1 MASGLQVQ
9 LRSASPIR
17 LEAEFDCAAGELVAL
32 VGPSGSGKTSMLRAI
47 AGLWTPADVQ
57 GHIRVAGQSW
67 LDTAAGVQLS
77 PQQRR
82 AGLVFQHYALFPHMT
97 AQANVALAAGPGWTQ
112 ADVQALLSRLGL
124 AALSQRRPMQLSGGQ
139 QQRVALARALVRV
152 MPTPPAAGSVPDQDR
167 SSDSHNP
174 AALNQLSAQQEPLQ
188 NPSLGLQAMPGVLLL
203 DEPFSA
209 VDAPTRQ
216 TLYRELAALRLKVAV
231 PMLLVTHDLAEA
243 RRLADRVVIV
253 DAGQTLQT
261 GEPAR
266 VFASPRN
273 ARVAELVGIQN
284 HFEGCFYKDQ
294 PGWGRLRWTDPRSAA
309 EGIDLSVIDK
319 NKIDNATPVTWVLN
333 GEQVDV
339 LVDAVA
345 DEGGGARVGHAAGS
359 VAQSASMAVTRATRL
374 RCQLLEVLSLGEISL
389 CTLTPEAMPGQ
400 TITLNLTT
408 RLLRRLQVGAGGWVQ
423 LLIAPGALH
432 IMPVKEV
439 R

>member
-1 MASGLQVQ
+1 MNGLQVQ

-17 LEAEFDCAAGELVAL
+17 LEAEFDCGAGELVAL

-57 GHIRVAGQSW
+57 GHIRVAGQAW

-77 PQQRR
+77 PQERR

-97 AQANVALAAGPGWTQ
+97 AQANVALAAGPGWSG
-112 ADVQALLSRLGL
+112 ADVQTLLARLGL
-124 AALSQRRPMQLSGGQ
+124 ATLSQRRPSQLSGGQ

-152 MPTPPAAGSVPDQDR
+152 MPTPALAS
-167 SSDSHNP
+167 NP
-174 AALNQLSAQQEPLQ
+174 GKPPETL
-188 NPSLGLQAMPGVLLL
+188 PGVLLL

-216 TLYRELAALRLKVAV
+216 TLYRELAALRQKVSV
-231 PMLLVTHDLAEA
+231 PMVLVTHDLAEA

-284 HFEGCFYKDQ
+284 HFEGRFLKGEA
-294 PGWGRLRWTDPRSAA
+294 GWGRLCWTDPSQPQA
-309 EGIDLSVIDK
+309 GLDLAVFDK
-319 NKIDNATPVTWVLN
+319 NKIDDGTRVTWVLN

-339 LVDAVA
+339 MA
-345 DEGGGARVGHAAGS
+345 DGEMPSLAEPGH
-359 VAQSASMAVTRATRL
+359 TRL

-389 CTLTPEAMPGQ
+389 CTLRPEALPSQ
-400 TITLNLTT
+400 TITLNLTS
-408 RLLRRLQVGAGGWVQ
+408 RVLRRLQVGAGGWVQ

-432 IMPVKEV
+432 IMPV
-439 R
+439 RTGH

>member
-1 MASGLQVQ
+1 
-9 LRSASPIR
+9 
-17 LEAEFDCAAGELVAL
+17 
-32 VGPSGSGKTSMLRAI
+32 
-47 AGLWTPADVQ
+47 
-57 GHIRVAGQSW
+57 VAGQAW

-97 AQANVALAAGPGWTQ
+97 AQANVALAAGPGWSS
-112 ADVQALLSRLGL
+112 ADVQTLLARLGL
-124 AALSQRRPMQLSGGQ
+124 ATLSQRRPSQLSGGQ

-152 MPTPPAAGSVPDQDR
+152 MPKPTVDDTPTPQ
-167 SSDSHNP
+167 
-174 AALNQLSAQQEPLQ
+174 AL
-188 NPSLGLQAMPGVLLL
+188 PGVLLL

-216 TLYRELAALRLKVAV
+216 TLYRELAALRQKVSV

-284 HFEGCFYKDQ
+284 HFEGRFYKDHAD
-294 PGWGRLRWTDPRSAA
+294 WGRLRWTDATASDT
-309 EGIDLSVIDK
+309 GLDLAVFDK
-319 NKIDNATPVTWVLN
+319 NKIDDGTPVTWVLN

-339 LVDAVA
+339 MA
-345 DEGGGARVGHAAGS
+345 DGEVPSLALPGH
-359 VAQSASMAVTRATRL
+359 TRL

-389 CTLTPEAMPGQ
+389 CTLRPEALPSQ
-400 TITLNLTT
+400 TITLNLTS
-408 RLLRRLQVGAGGWVQ
+408 RLLQRLQVGSGAWVQ
-423 LLIAPGALH
+423 LQIAPEALH
-432 IMPVKEV
+432 IMPVRTK
-439 R
+439 

>member
-1 MASGLQVQ
+1 MQGLQVQ

-17 LEAEFDCAAGELVAL
+17 LEAEFDCGAGELVAL

-57 GHIRVAGQSW
+57 GHIRVAGQAW

-97 AQANVALAAGPGWTQ
+97 AQANVALAAGPGWSI
-112 ADVQALLSRLGL
+112 ADVQTLLARLGL
-124 AALSQRRPMQLSGGQ
+124 ALLSERRPSQLSGGQ

-152 MPTPPAAGSVPDQDR
+152 MPKPTADDTPTPQ
-167 SSDSHNP
+167 
-174 AALNQLSAQQEPLQ
+174 AL
-188 NPSLGLQAMPGVLLL
+188 PGVLLL

-216 TLYRELAALRLKVAV
+216 TLYRELAALRQKVSV

-253 DAGQTLQT
+253 DAGKTLQT

-284 HFEGCFYKDQ
+284 HFEGRFYKDHA
-294 PGWGRLRWTDPRSAA
+294 GWGRLRWTDAA
-309 EGIDLSVIDK
+309 ASDTGLDLAVFDK
-319 NKIDNATPVTWVLN
+319 NKIDDGTPVTWVLN

-339 LVDAVA
+339 MA
-345 DEGGGARVGHAAGS
+345 DGEVPS
-359 VAQSASMAVTRATRL
+359 VALQGHTRL

-389 CTLTPEAMPGQ
+389 CTLRPEALPSQ
-400 TITLNLTT
+400 TITLNLTS
-408 RLLRRLQVGAGGWVQ
+408 RLLQRLQVGAGGWVQ
-423 LLIAPGALH
+423 LQIAPEALH
-432 IMPVKEV
+432 IMPVRTK
-439 R
+439 

>member
-1 MASGLQVQ
+1 
-9 LRSASPIR
+9 
-17 LEAEFDCAAGELVAL
+17 
-32 VGPSGSGKTSMLRAI
+32 MLRAI

-57 GHIRVAGQSW
+57 GHIRVAGQAW

-77 PQQRR
+77 PQERR

-97 AQANVALAAGPGWTQ
+97 AQANVALAAGPGWSS
-112 ADVQALLSRLGL
+112 ADVQTLLARLGL
-124 AALSQRRPMQLSGGQ
+124 AALSQRRPSQLSGGQ

-152 MPTPPAAGSVPDQDR
+152 MPTPATTSSPAD
-167 SSDSHNP
+167 
-174 AALNQLSAQQEPLQ
+174 L
-188 NPSLGLQAMPGVLLL
+188 PGVLLL

-216 TLYRELAALRLKVAV
+216 TLYRELAALRLKVSV

-284 HFEGCFYKDQ
+284 HFEGRFFKDHA
-294 PGWGRLRWTDPRSAA
+294 GWGRLRWTDPSQPEA
-309 EGIDLSVIDK
+309 GLDLAVFDK
-319 NKIDNATPVTWVLN
+319 NKIDNGTRVTWVLN

-339 LVDAVA
+339 LPDGEQPNLA
-345 DEGGGARVGHAAGS
+345 EPGH
-359 VAQSASMAVTRATRL
+359 TRL

-389 CTLTPEAMPGQ
+389 CTLRPEALPSQ
-400 TITLNLTT
+400 TITLNLTS

-423 LLIAPGALH
+423 LLIASGALH
-432 IMPVKEV
+432 IMPVRTK
-439 R
+439 

>member
-1 MASGLQVQ
+1 MQGLQVQ

-17 LEAEFDCAAGELVAL
+17 LEAEFDCGAGELVAL

-57 GHIRVAGQSW
+57 GHIRVAGQDW
-67 LDTAAGVQLS
+67 LDTAAGVQLT

-97 AQANVALAAGPGWTQ
+97 AQANVALAAGPGWSI
-112 ADVQALLSRLGL
+112 ADVQTLLARLGL
-124 AALSQRRPMQLSGGQ
+124 ALLSERRPSQLSGGQ

-152 MPTPPAAGSVPDQDR
+152 MPRPTADLTPTSQ
-167 SSDSHNP
+167 
-174 AALNQLSAQQEPLQ
+174 AL
-188 NPSLGLQAMPGVLLL
+188 PGVLLL

-216 TLYRELAALRLKVAV
+216 TLYRELAALRQKVSV

-284 HFEGCFYKDQ
+284 HFEGRFYKDHA
-294 PGWGRLRWTDPRSAA
+294 GWGRLRWTDAA
-309 EGIDLSVIDK
+309 SSDTGLDLAVFDK
-319 NKIDNATPVTWVLN
+319 NKIDDGTPVTWVLN

-339 LVDAVA
+339 MADVEVPGVA
-345 DEGGGARVGHAAGS
+345 SPGH
-359 VAQSASMAVTRATRL
+359 TRL

-389 CTLTPEAMPGQ
+389 CTLRPEALPSQ
-400 TITLNLTT
+400 TITLNLTS
-408 RLLRRLQVGAGGWVQ
+408 RLLRRLQVGSGDWVQ

-432 IMPVKEV
+432 IMPLRTK
-439 R
+439 

>member
-1 MASGLQVQ
+1 MSGLQVQ

-17 LEAEFDCAAGELVAL
+17 LEAEFDCGAGELVAL

-57 GHIRVAGQSW
+57 GRIQVAGQAW

-77 PQQRR
+77 PQERR
-82 AGLVFQHYALFPHMT
+82 AGLVFQHYALFPHMS
-97 AQANVALAAGPGWTQ
+97 AHANVALAAGAGWS
-112 ADVQALLSRLGL
+112 AGDVQALLARLGL
-124 AALSQRRPMQLSGGQ
+124 AALTARRPSQLSGGQ

-152 MPTPPAAGSVPDQDR
+152 MPDPVTVSRVLDLPGHV
-167 SSDSHNP
+167 
-174 AALNQLSAQQEPLQ
+174 
-188 NPSLGLQAMPGVLLL
+188 PGVLLL

-216 TLYRELAALRLKVAV
+216 TLYRELAALRQKVSV
-231 PMLLVTHDLAEA
+231 PMVLVTHDLAEA

-284 HFEGCFYKDQ
+284 HFNGRFFKDQ
-294 PGWGRLRWTDPRSAA
+294 PGWARLSWTDLGAPGQA
-309 EGIDLSVIDK
+309 IDLRVIDK
-319 NKIDNATPVTWVLN
+319 NKIDDGTAVTWVLN

-339 LVDAVA
+339 LADGHDVGPIDDHADA
-345 DEGGGARVGHAAGS
+345 G
-359 VAQSASMAVTRATRL
+359 TTRL
-374 RCQLLEVLSLGEISL
+374 RCRLVEVLSLGEISL
-389 CTLTPEAMPGQ
+389 CTLSPEGLSGQ
-400 TITLNLTT
+400 VITLNLTT
-408 RLLRRLQVGAGGWVQ
+408 RLLLRLNVAAGGWVQ
-423 LLIAPGALH
+423 LLITPAALH
-432 IMPVKEV
+432 IMPVRV
-439 R
+439 VS

>member
-1 MASGLQVQ
+1 MHGLQVQ

-17 LEAEFDCAAGELVAL
+17 LEAEFDCGAGELVAL

-57 GHIRVAGQSW
+57 GHIRVAGQAW

-97 AQANVALAAGPGWTQ
+97 AQANVALAAGPGWSI
-112 ADVQALLSRLGL
+112 ADVQTLLARLGL
-124 AALSQRRPMQLSGGQ
+124 ATLSQRRPSQLSGGQ

-152 MPTPPAAGSVPDQDR
+152 MPRPTADLTPTPQF
-167 SSDSHNP
+167 
-174 AALNQLSAQQEPLQ
+174 L
-188 NPSLGLQAMPGVLLL
+188 PGVLLL

-216 TLYRELAALRLKVAV
+216 ALYRELAALRQKVSV

-284 HFEGCFYKDQ
+284 HFEGRFFKNQAD
-294 PGWGRLRWTDPRSAA
+294 WGRLRWTDAA
-309 EGIDLSVIDK
+309 AGTGLDLAVFDK
-319 NKIDNATPVTWVLN
+319 NKIDDGTPVTWVLN

-339 LVDAVA
+339 MADGKVLGVA
-345 DEGGGARVGHAAGS
+345 SPGH
-359 VAQSASMAVTRATRL
+359 TRL

-389 CTLTPEAMPGQ
+389 CTLRPEAMPSQ
-400 TITLNLTT
+400 TITLNLTS
-408 RLLRRLQVGAGGWVQ
+408 RLLRRLQVGSGGWVQ
-423 LLIAPGALH
+423 LQIAPEALH
-432 IMPVKEV
+432 IMPVRTK
-439 R
+439 

>member
-1 MASGLQVQ
+1 MTGLQVQ
-9 LRSASPIR
+9 LRSSSPIR
-17 LEAEFDCAAGELVAL
+17 LEAEFDCGAGELVAL

-57 GHIRVAGQSW
+57 GHIRVAGQAW
-67 LDTAAGVQLS
+67 LDTTAGVQLS
-77 PQQRR
+77 PQERR

-97 AQANVALAAGPGWTQ
+97 AQANVALAAGPGWSSK
-112 ADVQALLSRLGL
+112 DVQTLLARLGL
-124 AALSQRRPMQLSGGQ
+124 AALSQRRPSQLSGGQ

-152 MPTPPAAGSVPDQDR
+152 MPRPALASSPAKPPE
-167 SSDSHNP
+167 
-174 AALNQLSAQQEPLQ
+174 AL
-188 NPSLGLQAMPGVLLL
+188 PGVLLL

-216 TLYRELAALRLKVAV
+216 TLYRELAALRQKVSV
-231 PMLLVTHDLAEA
+231 PMVLVTHDLAEA

-284 HFEGCFYKDQ
+284 HFEGRFWKGEA
-294 PGWGRLRWTDPRSAA
+294 GWGRLCWPDPSQPEAGLELA
-309 EGIDLSVIDK
+309 VFDK
-319 NKIDNATPVTWVLN
+319 NKIDDGTRVTWVLN

-339 LVDAVA
+339 MA
-345 DEGGGARVGHAAGS
+345 DGQQPSLAEPG
-359 VAQSASMAVTRATRL
+359 QTRL

-389 CTLTPEAMPGQ
+389 CTLRPEALPSQ
-400 TITLNLTT
+400 TITLNLTS

-432 IMPVKEV
+432 IMPVRTK
-439 R
+439 

>member
-1 MASGLQVQ
+1 MSGLQVQ
-9 LRSASPIR
+9 LHSASPIR
-17 LEAEFDCAAGELVAL
+17 LAAEFDCGAGELVAL

-47 AGLWTPADVQ
+47 AGLWTPADLQ
-57 GHIRVAGQSW
+57 GHIRVAGQAW
-67 LDTAAGVQLS
+67 LDSAAGVQWS

-82 AGLVFQHYALFPHMT
+82 AGLVFQQYALFPHMT
-97 AQANVALAAGPGWTQ
+97 AHANVALAAGPGWTA

-124 AALSQRRPMQLSGGQ
+124 DALSQRRPAQLSGGQ

-152 MPTPPAAGSVPDQDR
+152 MPTPQTASGAT
-167 SSDSHNP
+167 
-174 AALNQLSAQQEPLQ
+174 EPKHL
-188 NPSLGLQAMPGVLLL
+188 PGVLLL

-216 TLYRELAALRLKVAV
+216 ALYRELAALRQKVSV
-231 PMLLVTHDLAEA
+231 PMVLVTHDLAEA

-284 HFEGCFYKDQ
+284 HFEGRFFKDQ
-294 PGWGRLRWTDPRSAA
+294 PGWGRLRWTDGAQPEKS
-309 EGIDLSVIDK
+309 IDLTVIDK
-319 NKIDNATPVTWVLN
+319 NKIDDGKPVTWVLN

-339 LVDAVA
+339 LGDVPGDVPGDGQAANAVA
-345 DEGGGARVGHAAGS
+345 G
-359 VAQSASMAVTRATRL
+359 QTRL

-389 CTLTPEAMPGQ
+389 CTLSPQGLPGQ
-400 TITLNLTT
+400 TLTLNLTT
-408 RLLRRLQVGAGGWVQ
+408 RLLGRLQVAAGGWVQ
-423 LLIAPGALH
+423 LLIAPEALH
-432 IMPVKEV
+432 IMPVREGV
-439 R
+439 I

>member
-1 MASGLQVQ
+1 MSGLQVQ
-9 LRSASPIR
+9 LHSSSPIR
-17 LEAEFDCAAGELVAL
+17 LQAEFDCGAGELVAL

-57 GHIRVAGQSW
+57 GQIRVDGQSW
-67 LDTAAGVQLS
+67 LDTAAGVHLS

-97 AQANVALAAGPGWTQ
+97 AHANVALAAGPGWSA
-112 ADVQALLSRLGL
+112 ADVQALLKRMGL
-124 AALSQRRPMQLSGGQ
+124 DALTQRRPAQLSGGQ

-152 MPTPPAAGSVPDQDR
+152 MPTPSSATAASPTPPA
-167 SSDSHNP
+167 
-174 AALNQLSAQQEPLQ
+174 L
-188 NPSLGLQAMPGVLLL
+188 PGVLLL

-216 TLYRELAALRLKVAV
+216 TLYRELAALRQQVSV
-231 PMLLVTHDLAEA
+231 PMVLVTHDLAEA

-261 GEPAR
+261 GQPSR

-284 HFEGCFYKDQ
+284 HFAGCFYKDQ
-294 PGWGRLRWTDPRSAA
+294 PGWARLRWTQAGDAHAA
-309 EGIDLSVIDK
+309 IDLTVVDK
-319 NKIDNATPVTWVLN
+319 NKIDDGTPVTWVLN

-339 LVDAVA
+339 LADASAPDQA
-345 DEGGGARVGHAAGS
+345 DAG
-359 VAQSASMAVTRATRL
+359 ATRL
-374 RCQLLEVLSLGEISL
+374 RCRLVEVLALGEISL
-389 CTLTPEAMPGQ
+389 CTLTPEALPAE

-408 RLLRRLQVGAGGWVQ
+408 RLLERLQVNAGGWVQ

-432 IMPVKEV
+432 IMPVRETSA
-439 R
+439 

>member
-1 MASGLQVQ
+1 MQGLQVQ

-17 LEAEFDCAAGELVAL
+17 LDAEFDCGAGELVAL

-57 GHIRVAGQSW
+57 GHIRVAGQAW

-97 AQANVALAAGPGWTQ
+97 AQANVALAAGPGWSS
-112 ADVQALLSRLGL
+112 ADVQTLLVRLGL
-124 AALSQRRPMQLSGGQ
+124 ATLSQRRPSQLSGGQ

-152 MPTPPAAGSVPDQDR
+152 MPRPTADATPTPQ
-167 SSDSHNP
+167 
-174 AALNQLSAQQEPLQ
+174 AL
-188 NPSLGLQAMPGVLLL
+188 PGVLLL

-216 TLYRELAALRLKVAV
+216 TLYRELAALRQKVSV

-284 HFEGCFYKDQ
+284 HFEGRFYKDHA
-294 PGWGRLRWTDPRSAA
+294 GWGRLRWTDAA
-309 EGIDLSVIDK
+309 SSDTGLDLAVYDK
-319 NKIDNATPVTWVLN
+319 NKIDDATPVTWVLN

-339 LVDAVA
+339 MA
-345 DEGGGARVGHAAGS
+345 DGEVPS
-359 VAQSASMAVTRATRL
+359 VALQGHTRL

-389 CTLTPEAMPGQ
+389 CTLRPEALPRQ
-400 TITLNLTT
+400 TITLNLTS
-408 RLLRRLQVGAGGWVQ
+408 RLLQRLQVDSGSWVQ
-423 LLIAPGALH
+423 LQIAPEALH
-432 IMPVKEV
+432 IMPVRTK
-439 R
+439 

>member
-1 MASGLQVQ
+1 MQGLQVQ

-17 LEAEFDCAAGELVAL
+17 LEAEFDCGAGELVAL

-57 GHIRVAGQSW
+57 GHIRVAGQAW

-97 AQANVALAAGPGWTQ
+97 AQANVALAAGPGWSN
-112 ADVQALLSRLGL
+112 ADVQTLLARLGL
-124 AALSQRRPMQLSGGQ
+124 ATLSQRRPSQLSGGQ

-152 MPTPPAAGSVPDQDR
+152 MPRPTADLTPTPPV
-167 SSDSHNP
+167 
-174 AALNQLSAQQEPLQ
+174 L
-188 NPSLGLQAMPGVLLL
+188 PGVLLL

-216 TLYRELAALRLKVAV
+216 TLYRELAALRQKVSV
-231 PMLLVTHDLAEA
+231 PMVLVTHDLAEA

-284 HFEGCFYKDQ
+284 HFEGRFFKDHT
-294 PGWGRLRWTDPRSAA
+294 GWGRLHWTDAA
-309 EGIDLSVIDK
+309 TSGTGLDLAVFDK
-319 NKIDNATPVTWVLN
+319 NKIDDGTPVTWVLN

-339 LVDAVA
+339 MA
-345 DEGGGARVGHAAGS
+345 DGELPNLAPRGH
-359 VAQSASMAVTRATRL
+359 TRL

-389 CTLTPEAMPGQ
+389 CTLRPEALPSQ
-400 TITLNLTT
+400 TITLNLTS
-408 RLLRRLQVGAGGWVQ
+408 RLLQRLQVVSGSWVQ
-423 LLIAPGALH
+423 LQIAPEALH
-432 IMPVKEV
+432 IMPVRTK
-439 R
+439 

>member
-1 MASGLQVQ
+1 MQGLQVQ

-17 LEAEFDCAAGELVAL
+17 LEAEFDCGAGELVAL

-57 GHIRVAGQSW
+57 GHIRVAGQAW

-97 AQANVALAAGPGWTQ
+97 AQANVALAAGPGWSS
-112 ADVQALLSRLGL
+112 ADVQTLLTRLGL
-124 AALSQRRPMQLSGGQ
+124 ATLSQRRPSQLSGGQ

-152 MPTPPAAGSVPDQDR
+152 MPLPSWASTPT
-167 SSDSHNP
+167 H
-174 AALNQLSAQQEPLQ
+174 L
-188 NPSLGLQAMPGVLLL
+188 PGVLLL

-216 TLYRELAALRLKVAV
+216 TLYRELAALRQKVSV
-231 PMLLVTHDLAEA
+231 PMVLVTHDLQEA

-253 DAGQTLQT
+253 DAGQTLQI
-261 GEPAR
+261 GGPAR

-294 PGWGRLRWTDPRSAA
+294 PDWGRLHWTDATPSNL
-309 EGIDLSVIDK
+309 GLDLTVHDK
-319 NKIDNATPVTWVLN
+319 NKIDDGTPVTWVLN

-339 LVDAVA
+339 LA
-345 DEGGGARVGHAAGS
+345 DDGLLSAAEPG
-359 VAQSASMAVTRATRL
+359 QTRL

-389 CTLTPEAMPGQ
+389 CTLRPEAMPSQ
-400 TITLNLTT
+400 AITLNLTT
-408 RLLRRLQVGAGGWVQ
+408 RLLDRLQVQAGAWVQ

-432 IMPVKEV
+432 IMPV
-439 R
+439 RSGH

>member
-1 MASGLQVQ
+1 MTGLQVQ

-17 LEAEFDCAAGELVAL
+17 LEAEFDCGAGELVAL

-57 GHIRVAGQSW
+57 GHIRVEGQAW

-77 PQQRR
+77 PQERR

-97 AQANVALAAGPGWTQ
+97 AQANVALAAGPGWSG
-112 ADVQALLSRLGL
+112 ADVQTLLARLGL
-124 AALSQRRPMQLSGGQ
+124 ATLSHRRPSQLSGGQ

-152 MPTPPAAGSVPDQDR
+152 MPTPSLSSAPA
-167 SSDSHNP
+167 
-174 AALNQLSAQQEPLQ
+174 QL
-188 NPSLGLQAMPGVLLL
+188 PGVLLL

-216 TLYRELAALRLKVAV
+216 TLYRELAALRQKVSV
-231 PMLLVTHDLAEA
+231 PMVLVTHDLAEA

-284 HFEGCFYKDQ
+284 HFEGRFVKGED
-294 PGWGRLRWTDPRSAA
+294 GWGRLCWTDASQPEA
-309 EGIDLSVIDK
+309 GLDLAVFDK
-319 NKIDNATPVTWVLN
+319 NKIDDGTRVTWVLN

-339 LVDAVA
+339 MA
-345 DEGGGARVGHAAGS
+345 DGQQPTLAEPGH
-359 VAQSASMAVTRATRL
+359 TRL

-389 CTLTPEAMPGQ
+389 CTLRPEALPSQ
-400 TITLNLTT
+400 TITLNLTS
-408 RLLRRLQVGAGGWVQ
+408 RLLRRLQVGAGGRVQ

-432 IMPVKEV
+432 IMPVRTK
-439 R
+439 

>member
-1 MASGLQVQ
+1 MQGLQVQ

-17 LEAEFDCAAGELVAL
+17 LEAEFDCGAGELVAL

-57 GHIRVAGQSW
+57 GHIRVAGQAW

-77 PQQRR
+77 PQERR

-97 AQANVALAAGPGWTQ
+97 AQANVALAAGPGWSS
-112 ADVQALLSRLGL
+112 ADVQTLLARLGL
-124 AALSQRRPMQLSGGQ
+124 AALSQRRPSQLSGGQ

-152 MPTPPAAGSVPDQDR
+152 MPTPATTSSPAD
-167 SSDSHNP
+167 
-174 AALNQLSAQQEPLQ
+174 L
-188 NPSLGLQAMPGVLLL
+188 PGVLLL

-216 TLYRELAALRLKVAV
+216 TLYRELAALRLKVSV

-284 HFEGCFYKDQ
+284 HFEGRFFKDHA
-294 PGWGRLRWTDPRSAA
+294 GWGRLRWTDPSQPEA
-309 EGIDLSVIDK
+309 GLDLAVFDK
-319 NKIDNATPVTWVLN
+319 NKIDNGTRVTWVLN

-339 LVDAVA
+339 LPDGEQPNLA
-345 DEGGGARVGHAAGS
+345 EPGH
-359 VAQSASMAVTRATRL
+359 TRL

-389 CTLTPEAMPGQ
+389 CTLRPEALPSQ
-400 TITLNLTT
+400 TITLNLTS
-408 RLLRRLQVGAGGWVQ
+408 RLLRRLQVGSGAWVQ
-423 LLIAPGALH
+423 LQIAPEALH
-432 IMPVKEV
+432 IMPVRTK
-439 R
+439 

>member
-1 MASGLQVQ
+1 MQGLQVQ

-17 LEAEFDCAAGELVAL
+17 LEAEFDCGAGELVAL

-47 AGLWTPADVQ
+47 AGLWTPGDVQ
-57 GHIRVAGQSW
+57 GHIRVAGQAW

-97 AQANVALAAGPGWTQ
+97 AQANVALAAGPGWSS
-112 ADVQALLSRLGL
+112 ADVQTLLARLGL
-124 AALSQRRPMQLSGGQ
+124 ALLSERRPSQLSGGQ

-152 MPTPPAAGSVPDQDR
+152 MPRPTADATPTPQ
-167 SSDSHNP
+167 
-174 AALNQLSAQQEPLQ
+174 AL
-188 NPSLGLQAMPGVLLL
+188 PGVLLL

-216 TLYRELAALRLKVAV
+216 TLYRELAALRQKVSV

-284 HFEGCFYKDQ
+284 HFEGRFYKDHA
-294 PGWGRLRWTDPRSAA
+294 GWGRLRWTDAA
-309 EGIDLSVIDK
+309 SSDTGLDLAVYDK
-319 NKIDNATPVTWVLN
+319 NKIDDATPVTWVLN

-339 LVDAVA
+339 MA
-345 DEGGGARVGHAAGS
+345 DGEVPS
-359 VAQSASMAVTRATRL
+359 VALQGHTRL

-389 CTLTPEAMPGQ
+389 CTLRPEALPRQ
-400 TITLNLTT
+400 TITLNLTS
-408 RLLRRLQVGAGGWVQ
+408 RLLQRLQVDSGSWVQ
-423 LLIAPGALH
+423 LQIAPEALH
-432 IMPVKEV
+432 IMPVRTK
-439 R
+439 

>member
-1 MASGLQVQ
+1 MTGLQVQ
-9 LRSASPIR
+9 LRSSSPIR
-17 LEAEFDCAAGELVAL
+17 LEAEFDCGAGELVAL

-57 GHIRVAGQSW
+57 GHIRVAGQAW

-77 PQQRR
+77 PQERR

-97 AQANVALAAGPGWTQ
+97 AQANVALAAGPGWSG
-112 ADVQALLSRLGL
+112 ADVQTLLARLGL
-124 AALSQRRPMQLSGGQ
+124 ATLSQRRPSQLSGGQ

-152 MPTPPAAGSVPDQDR
+152 MPTPALASSPDK
-167 SSDSHNP
+167 P
-174 AALNQLSAQQEPLQ
+174 PEAL
-188 NPSLGLQAMPGVLLL
+188 PGVLLL

-216 TLYRELAALRLKVAV
+216 TLYRELAALRQKVSV
-231 PMLLVTHDLAEA
+231 PMVLVTHDLAEA

-284 HFEGCFYKDQ
+284 HFEGRFLKGEA
-294 PGWGRLRWTDPRSAA
+294 GWGRLCWTDPSQPEA
-309 EGIDLSVIDK
+309 GLDLAVFDK
-319 NKIDNATPVTWVLN
+319 NKIDDGTRVTWVLN

-339 LVDAVA
+339 MA
-345 DEGGGARVGHAAGS
+345 DGQLPSLAEPGH
-359 VAQSASMAVTRATRL
+359 TRL

-389 CTLTPEAMPGQ
+389 CTLRPEALPSQ

-408 RLLRRLQVGAGGWVQ
+408 RLLDRLQVQAGGRVQ

-432 IMPVKEV
+432 IMPVRTK
-439 R
+439 

>member
-1 MASGLQVQ
+1 VQ

-17 LEAEFDCAAGELVAL
+17 LEAEFDCGAGELVAL

-57 GHIRVAGQSW
+57 GHIRVAGQAW

-97 AQANVALAAGPGWTQ
+97 AQANVALAAGPGWSS
-112 ADVQALLSRLGL
+112 ADVQTLLARLGL
-124 AALSQRRPMQLSGGQ
+124 ALLSERRPSQLSGGQ

-152 MPTPPAAGSVPDQDR
+152 MPRPTADATPTPQ
-167 SSDSHNP
+167 
-174 AALNQLSAQQEPLQ
+174 AL
-188 NPSLGLQAMPGVLLL
+188 PGVLLL

-216 TLYRELAALRLKVAV
+216 TLYRELAALRQKVSV

-284 HFEGCFYKDQ
+284 HFEGRFYKDHA
-294 PGWGRLRWTDPRSAA
+294 GWGRLRWTDAA
-309 EGIDLSVIDK
+309 SSDTGLDLAVYDK
-319 NKIDNATPVTWVLN
+319 NKIDDATPVTWVLN

-339 LVDAVA
+339 MA
-345 DEGGGARVGHAAGS
+345 DGEVPS
-359 VAQSASMAVTRATRL
+359 VALQGHTRL

-389 CTLTPEAMPGQ
+389 CTLRPEALPSQ
-400 TITLNLTT
+400 TITLNLTS
-408 RLLRRLQVGAGGWVQ
+408 RLLRRLQVGSGAWVQ
-423 LLIAPGALH
+423 LQIAPEALH
-432 IMPVKEV
+432 IMPVRTK
-439 R
+439 